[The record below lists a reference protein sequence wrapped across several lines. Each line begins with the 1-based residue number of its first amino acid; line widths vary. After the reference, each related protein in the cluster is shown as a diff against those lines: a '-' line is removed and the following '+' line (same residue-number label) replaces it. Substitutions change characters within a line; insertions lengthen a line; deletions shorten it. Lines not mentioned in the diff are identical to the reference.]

1 MSTLKIQKSIF
12 INAPRETV
20 WLYLTDKDKLGTWF
34 HPARNSLKAD
44 EDYALLQKQEGGEES
59 PIIWGR
65 VVEMVENE
73 KLVTTFL
80 IAQFGG
86 RETTV
91 HWHLETV
98 SCGTRL
104 TLIHDGIEE
113 AAGEAAAALLLALD
127 AGWDEHLL
135 SLRKLQ

>member
-1 MSTLKIQKSIF
+1 MSTLKIQKSIY

-20 WLYLTDKDKLGTWF
+20 WLYLTDKDRLGTWF
-34 HPARNSLKAD
+34 HPAKENLKLG
-44 EDYALLQKQEGGEES
+44 EDYMLMQEVEGGGES

-65 VVEMVENE
+65 VVEMLENE
-73 KLVTTFL
+73 KLVTTFM
-80 IAQFGG
+80 IKQFGAS
-86 RETTV
+86 ETTV
-91 HWHLETV
+91 HWHLESV

-113 AAGEAAAALLLALD
+113 AAGEAAAGLMLALD
-127 AGWDEHLL
+127 AGWDEHFL